1 MGLCSAN
8 GARHNIFCEYFINR
22 HLQSSWTK
30 LDEGNSNLS
39 WDSYSWQVTSCAQIH
54 HFVSYFSFQFAQSY
68 QMLAPIHYY
77 AVTCYN
83 YYLLR
88 NKTEFN
94 WVCCEELKT
103 DWADMMNDVSYHVSP
118 PTSIMAPS
126 VKLSRTV
133 HKIHIWL
140 LLSLQY
146 VIFTLRFSFSVS
158 PVVQLVSPWAHGQP
172 AWVILW
178 SSDLRLT
185 KLVRICPLGL
195 NLDIAHMITMSL
207 QLLDICHTR
216 IFFLASE
223 YFRAINSLVKTLDSS
238 LLECHEWDRRRFESL
253 KLD

>member
-30 LDEGNSNLS
+30 LDEGNLNLS

-68 QMLAPIHYY
+68 QMLAHDQIHYY

-103 DWADMMNDVSYHVSP
+103 DWAAMMNDVSYHVSP

-126 VKLSRTV
+126 VKLYIKIIFDCFYLFNMSFLHCDFPSQFPQLCNLYPPGRTV
-133 HKIHIWL
+133 
-140 LLSLQY
+140 
-146 VIFTLRFSFSVS
+146 
-158 PVVQLVSPWAHGQP
+158 
-172 AWVILW
+172 
-178 SSDLRLT
+178 
-185 KLVRICPLGL
+185 
-195 NLDIAHMITMSL
+195 
-207 QLLDICHTR
+207 
-216 IFFLASE
+216 
-223 YFRAINSLVKTLDSS
+223 S
-238 LLECHEWDRRRFESL
+238 LLESFSDPRICVWPNLSGYVRSVL
-253 KLD
+253 I

>member
-1 MGLCSAN
+1 MLVFNLTSDRIFTPGWSPIMGLCSAN

-30 LDEGNSNLS
+30 LDEGNLNLS

-68 QMLAPIHYY
+68 QMLAHDQIHYY

-126 VKLSRTV
+126 VKLSKTV

-158 PVVQLVSPWAHGQP
+158 PVVQLVSPWAHTVSQ
-172 AWVILW
+172 LE
-178 SSDLRLT
+178 SFSDP
-185 KLVRICPLGL
+185 RICVWP
-195 NLDIAHMITMSL
+195 NLSGYVRSVLI
-207 QLLDICHTR
+207 
-216 IFFLASE
+216 
-223 YFRAINSLVKTLDSS
+223 
-238 LLECHEWDRRRFESL
+238 
-253 KLD
+253 

>member
-1 MGLCSAN
+1 MLQLLC
-8 GARHNIFCEYFINR
+8 
-22 HLQSSWTK
+22 
-30 LDEGNSNLS
+30 
-39 WDSYSWQVTSCAQIH
+39 
-54 HFVSYFSFQFAQSY
+54 
-68 QMLAPIHYY
+68 
-77 AVTCYN
+77 
-83 YYLLR
+83 YLLR

-94 WVCCEELKT
+94 WVCCEELKS
-103 DWADMMNDVSYHVSP
+103 DWEDMMNDVSYHVSP
-118 PTSIMAPS
+118 QTSIIAPSS

-158 PVVQLVSPWAHGQP
+158 PVVQLVSPWART
-172 AWVILW
+172 VSLLE
-178 SSDLRLT
+178 SFSDPQIC
-185 KLVRICPLGL
+185 VWPNCPDICPLGL

-238 LLECHEWDRRRFESL
+238 LSKCHEWDRRRFESL
-253 KLD
+253 RLDY

>member
-1 MGLCSAN
+1 MLQLLC
-8 GARHNIFCEYFINR
+8 
-22 HLQSSWTK
+22 
-30 LDEGNSNLS
+30 
-39 WDSYSWQVTSCAQIH
+39 
-54 HFVSYFSFQFAQSY
+54 
-68 QMLAPIHYY
+68 
-77 AVTCYN
+77 
-83 YYLLR
+83 YLLR

-94 WVCCEELKT
+94 WVCCEELKS
-103 DWADMMNDVSYHVSP
+103 DWEDMMNDVSYHVSP
-118 PTSIMAPS
+118 QTSIITPS

-140 LLSLQY
+140 LLSHLICHLY
-146 VIFTLRFSFSVS
+146 IAIFLLRFPSCATCI
-158 PVVQLVSPWAHGQP
+158 PLGTHGQS

-178 SSDLRLT
+178 SSSDLRLT

-238 LLECHEWDRRRFESL
+238 LSECHEWDRRRFESL
-253 KLD
+253 RLD